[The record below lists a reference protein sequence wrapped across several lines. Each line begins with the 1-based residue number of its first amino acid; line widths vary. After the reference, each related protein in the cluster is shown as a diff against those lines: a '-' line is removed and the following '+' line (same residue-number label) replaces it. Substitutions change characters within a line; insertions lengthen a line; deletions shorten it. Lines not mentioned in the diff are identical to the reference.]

1 MISIEAFS
9 EFLKIVLQMANVI
22 VLGYALYKFLNKP
35 HDSLEEKHE
44 ELKKRVDAHDVKLK
58 EVEDSLHQ
66 GNDKFREQRELNEV
80 FINCMLAFIDFE
92 LSYCSH
98 TDYKYTE
105 DLDKAKD
112 TLRKHLA
119 RNRR

>member
-1 MISIEAFS
+1 MISNILPMVQLLVSVCTLLGMLYAF
-9 EFLKIVLQMANVI
+9 K
-22 VLGYALYKFLNKP
+22 KFLDKP
-35 HDSLEEKHE
+35 HETLENRISALEVQQKE
-44 ELKKRVDAHDVKLK
+44 IDQKLH
-58 EVEDSLHQ
+58 L
-66 GNDKFREQRELNEV
+66 GNDRFKAQEDTNEV

-112 TLRKHLA
+112 TLRQHLA

>member
-1 MISIEAFS
+1 MITSILPVFQLLVSVCTLFGMLYAFKR
-9 EFLKIVLQMANVI
+9 FLER
-22 VLGYALYKFLNKP
+22 P
-35 HDSLEEKHE
+35 HDTLEARVISLE
-44 ELKKRVDAHDVKLK
+44 LKQKEIDQKL
-58 EVEDSLHQ
+58 LM
-66 GNDKFREQRELNEV
+66 GNDRFKKQDDTNEV

-119 RNRR
+119 RNRG

>member
-1 MISIEAFS
+1 MITSILPVVQLLVSVFTLFGMLYAF
-9 EFLKIVLQMANVI
+9 K
-22 VLGYALYKFLNKP
+22 KFLEKP
-35 HDSLEEKHE
+35 HDTLEARVIAL
-44 ELKKRVDAHDVKLK
+44 ELKQKETDQKLIT
-58 EVEDSLHQ
+58 
-66 GNDKFREQRELNEV
+66 GNERFKKQDDTNEV

-112 TLRKHLA
+112 TLRRHLA
-119 RNRR
+119 RNRG

>member
-1 MISIEAFS
+1 MIKDILTA
-9 EFLKIVLQMANVI
+9 LQLVLTGGNI
-22 VLGYALYKFLNKP
+22 IILIYALIKFLSKP
-35 HDSLEEKHE
+35 HNTLESRIVALE
-44 ELKKRVDAHDVKLK
+44 VKQTEIISQLQ
-58 EVEDSLHQ
+58 S
-66 GNDKFREQRELNEV
+66 GNDRFKKQDDTNEV

-119 RNRR
+119 RKGGI

>member
-1 MISIEAFS
+1 MISNILPMFQLLVSVCTLIGMLYAF
-9 EFLKIVLQMANVI
+9 K
-22 VLGYALYKFLNKP
+22 KFIDKP
-35 HDSLEEKHE
+35 HETLENRIAALEVQQKE
-44 ELKKRVDAHDVKLK
+44 IDQKLH
-58 EVEDSLHQ
+58 L
-66 GNDKFREQRELNEV
+66 GNDRFKAQDDTNEV

-105 DLDKAKD
+105 DLDTAKD

>member
-1 MISIEAFS
+1 MITGILPVFQLLVSVCTLIGMLYAFKRFIE
-9 EFLKIVLQMANVI
+9 
-22 VLGYALYKFLNKP
+22 KP
-35 HDSLEEKHE
+35 HESLESRVIAL
-44 ELKKRVDAHDVKLK
+44 ELKQKETDQKLF
-58 EVEDSLHQ
+58 Q
-66 GNDKFREQRELNEV
+66 GNDRFKKQDDTNEV

-119 RNRR
+119 RNRG

>member
-1 MISIEAFS
+1 MINDILPLVQLLVSICTLLGMLYAF
-9 EFLKIVLQMANVI
+9 K
-22 VLGYALYKFLNKP
+22 KFLDKP
-35 HDSLEEKHE
+35 HDTLEARVIAL
-44 ELKKRVDAHDVKLK
+44 ELKQKETDQKL
-58 EVEDSLHQ
+58 VL
-66 GNDKFREQRELNEV
+66 GNDRFKKQDDTNEV

-112 TLRKHLA
+112 TLRRHLA
-119 RNRR
+119 RNRG

>member
-1 MISIEAFS
+1 MVTNVLPLCQLLVSVCTLLGMLYAF
-9 EFLKIVLQMANVI
+9 K
-22 VLGYALYKFLNKP
+22 KFIDKP
-35 HDSLEEKHE
+35 HETLENRLAMV
-44 ELKKRVDAHDVKLK
+44 ELKQKEMEQKLH
-58 EVEDSLHQ
+58 L
-66 GNDKFREQRELNEV
+66 GNDRFKKQDDTNEV

-119 RNRR
+119 RNRG

>member
-1 MISIEAFS
+1 MISNILPIFQLLVS
-9 EFLKIVLQMANVI
+9 ICPL
-22 VLGYALYKFLNKP
+22 LGLFYAVKKFIDKP
-35 HDSLEEKHE
+35 HETLETRITALE
-44 ELKKRVDAHDVKLK
+44 VQQK
-58 EVEDSLHQ
+58 EIDQKLHQ
-66 GNDKFREQRELNEV
+66 GNDRFKAQDDTNEV

-119 RNRR
+119 RNSR

>member
-1 MISIEAFS
+1 MIKEILPVFQLAVSICTLLGMFYAFTK
-9 EFLKIVLQMANVI
+9 FLKS
-22 VLGYALYKFLNKP
+22 P
-35 HDSLEEKHE
+35 HDSLESRVIAL
-44 ELKKRVDAHDVKLK
+44 ELKQKETDQKLHEGDDRFK
-58 EVEDSLHQ
+58 KQD
-66 GNDKFREQRELNEV
+66 DTNEV

-119 RNRR
+119 KARG

>member
-1 MISIEAFS
+1 MVSNILPIFQLLVSVCTLLGMFYAFKKFIDRPH
-9 EFLKIVLQMANVI
+9 ETLENRIA
-22 VLGYALYKFLNKP
+22 ALEVQQKEI
-35 HDSLEEKHE
+35 DQ
-44 ELKKRVDAHDVKLK
+44 KLH
-58 EVEDSLHQ
+58 L
-66 GNDKFREQRELNEV
+66 GNDRFKAQDDTNEV

>member
-1 MISIEAFS
+1 MIKDILPVFQLAVSICTLLGMFYAF
-9 EFLKIVLQMANVI
+9 K
-22 VLGYALYKFLNKP
+22 KFLDRP
-35 HDSLEEKHE
+35 HDSLESRVIAL
-44 ELKKRVDAHDVKLK
+44 ELKQKETDQKLNR
-58 EVEDSLHQ
+58 
-66 GNDKFREQRELNEV
+66 GNDRFKKQDDTNEL

-119 RNRR
+119 RARG

>member
-1 MISIEAFS
+1 MISNILPLFQLLVSVCTLIGMLYAF
-9 EFLKIVLQMANVI
+9 K
-22 VLGYALYKFLNKP
+22 KFIDKP
-35 HDSLEEKHE
+35 HETLENRIAALEVQQKE
-44 ELKKRVDAHDVKLK
+44 IDQKLH
-58 EVEDSLHQ
+58 L
-66 GNDKFREQRELNEV
+66 GNDTFKAQDDTNEV

>member
-1 MISIEAFS
+1 MIKELLPVMQLILTTGNIIILA
-9 EFLKIVLQMANVI
+9 
-22 VLGYALYKFLNKP
+22 YALLKFLNRP
-35 HDSLEEKHE
+35 HDTLESRVILLEGTVKDLRSDVLHGSE
-44 ELKKRVDAHDVKLK
+44 RFKKQDDT
-58 EVEDSLHQ
+58 
-66 GNDKFREQRELNEV
+66 NEV

-119 RNRR
+119 RKG

>member
-1 MISIEAFS
+1 MIANILQILQLLVSVFTLIGMLYAF
-9 EFLKIVLQMANVI
+9 K
-22 VLGYALYKFLNKP
+22 KFLEKP
-35 HDSLEEKHE
+35 HDTLEARVITL
-44 ELKKRVDAHDVKLK
+44 ELKQKETDQKL
-58 EVEDSLHQ
+58 VQ
-66 GNDKFREQRELNEV
+66 GSDKFKKQDDSNEV

-105 DLDKAKD
+105 DLDEAKA

-119 RNRR
+119 KTRG

>member
-1 MISIEAFS
+1 MIKEILQVFQLAVSICTLMGMFYAF
-9 EFLKIVLQMANVI
+9 K
-22 VLGYALYKFLNKP
+22 KFLQKP
-35 HDSLEEKHE
+35 HDTLEERIIAL
-44 ELKKRVDAHDVKLK
+44 ELKQKETDQKL
-58 EVEDSLHQ
+58 LQ
-66 GNDKFREQRELNEV
+66 GNDRFRKQDDTNEV

-119 RNRR
+119 KKGGF

>member
-1 MISIEAFS
+1 MIKDILTLFQLAVSVCTLLGMLYAF
-9 EFLKIVLQMANVI
+9 K
-22 VLGYALYKFLNKP
+22 KFLYKP
-35 HDSLEEKHE
+35 HDSLEE
-44 ELKKRVDAHDVKLK
+44 RVACLEIKQKEIDQKLH
-58 EVEDSLHQ
+58 L
-66 GNDKFREQRELNEV
+66 GNDRFKKQDDTNEV

-112 TLRKHLA
+112 TLRRHLA
-119 RNRR
+119 RNRG

>member
-1 MISIEAFS
+1 MIKEILPIFQLAVSICTLMGMFYAF
-9 EFLKIVLQMANVI
+9 K
-22 VLGYALYKFLNKP
+22 KFLQKP
-35 HDSLEEKHE
+35 HDTLEERIIAL
-44 ELKKRVDAHDVKLK
+44 ELKQKETDQKLL
-58 EVEDSLHQ
+58 E
-66 GNDKFREQRELNEV
+66 GNDRFRKQDDTNEV

-119 RNRR
+119 RKGGF

>member
-1 MISIEAFS
+1 MIKEILTMVQLAVSICTLIGMFYAF
-9 EFLKIVLQMANVI
+9 K
-22 VLGYALYKFLNKP
+22 KFIDKP
-35 HDSLEEKHE
+35 HDTLEERVNIL
-44 ELKKRVDAHDVKLK
+44 ELKQK
-58 EVEDSLHQ
+58 ETDQKLHQ
-66 GNDKFREQRELNEV
+66 GNDRFKRQDDTNEV

-119 RNRR
+119 RNRG

>member
-1 MISIEAFS
+1 MIKDILPIFQLLVSVCTLLGMLYAFKKFIE
-9 EFLKIVLQMANVI
+9 
-22 VLGYALYKFLNKP
+22 KP
-35 HDSLEEKHE
+35 HDTLEERISTL
-44 ELKKRVDAHDVKLK
+44 ELKQK
-58 EVEDSLHQ
+58 ETEQQLHL
-66 GNDKFREQRELNEV
+66 GNDRFRKQDDTNEV

-112 TLRKHLA
+112 TLRRHLA
-119 RNRR
+119 RNRG

>member
-1 MISIEAFS
+1 MIKDILPFFQLAVSICTLFGMLYAF
-9 EFLKIVLQMANVI
+9 K
-22 VLGYALYKFLNKP
+22 KFLEKP
-35 HDSLEEKHE
+35 HDTLEERIIAL
-44 ELKKRVDAHDVKLK
+44 ELKQKETDQKLHLESDRFK
-58 EVEDSLHQ
+58 KQD
-66 GNDKFREQRELNEV
+66 DTNEV

-112 TLRKHLA
+112 TLRRHLA
-119 RNRR
+119 RNRSNYD

>member
-1 MISIEAFS
+1 MIKEILPVFQLAVSICTLLGMFYAF
-9 EFLKIVLQMANVI
+9 K
-22 VLGYALYKFLNKP
+22 KFIERP
-35 HDSLEEKHE
+35 HDSLESRVIAL
-44 ELKKRVDAHDVKLK
+44 ELKQKETDQKL
-58 EVEDSLHQ
+58 LL
-66 GNDKFREQRELNEV
+66 GNDRFKKQDDTNEV

-98 TDYKYTE
+98 TEYKYTE

-119 RNRR
+119 RARG

>member
-1 MISIEAFS
+1 MISNILPAFQLLVS
-9 EFLKIVLQMANVI
+9 VCTL
-22 VLGYALYKFLNKP
+22 LGMFYAFKKFLEKP
-35 HDSLEEKHE
+35 HDTLEARVIAL
-44 ELKKRVDAHDVKLK
+44 ELKQK
-58 EVEDSLHQ
+58 ETDQKITL
-66 GNDKFREQRELNEV
+66 GNDKFKKQDDTNEV

-105 DLDKAKD
+105 DLHEAKA

-119 RNRR
+119 KKGG

>member
-1 MISIEAFS
+1 MIKDILPIFQLAVSICTLFGMLYAF
-9 EFLKIVLQMANVI
+9 K
-22 VLGYALYKFLNKP
+22 KFIEKP
-35 HDSLEEKHE
+35 HDTLEQRIITL
-44 ELKKRVDAHDVKLK
+44 ELKQKETDQKL
-58 EVEDSLHQ
+58 LQ
-66 GNDKFREQRELNEV
+66 GNDRFKKQDDTNEV

-112 TLRKHLA
+112 TLRRHLA
-119 RNRR
+119 RNRG

>member
-1 MISIEAFS
+1 MIKEILPIFQLAVSICTLFGMLYAF
-9 EFLKIVLQMANVI
+9 K
-22 VLGYALYKFLNKP
+22 KFIEKP
-35 HDSLEEKHE
+35 HDTLEARVITL
-44 ELKKRVDAHDVKLK
+44 ELKQKETDQKL
-58 EVEDSLHQ
+58 LL
-66 GNDKFREQRELNEV
+66 GNDRFKKQDDTNEV

-112 TLRKHLA
+112 TLRRHLA
-119 RNRR
+119 RNRG

>member
-1 MISIEAFS
+1 MIKELLPVFQLAVSICTLLGMLYAF
-9 EFLKIVLQMANVI
+9 K
-22 VLGYALYKFLNKP
+22 KFIERP
-35 HDSLEEKHE
+35 HDSLES
-44 ELKKRVDAHDVKLK
+44 RVIALEIKQK
-58 EVEDSLHQ
+58 
-66 GNDKFREQRELNEV
+66 V

-119 RNRR
+119 KARG

>member
-1 MISIEAFS
+1 MIKDILPLFQLAVSICTLFGMLYAF
-9 EFLKIVLQMANVI
+9 K
-22 VLGYALYKFLNKP
+22 KFIEKP
-35 HDSLEEKHE
+35 HDTLEERVIAL
-44 ELKKRVDAHDVKLK
+44 ELKQKETDQKL
-58 EVEDSLHQ
+58 LL
-66 GNDKFREQRELNEV
+66 GNDRFKKQDDTNEV

-112 TLRKHLA
+112 TLRRHLA
-119 RNRR
+119 RNRG

>member
-1 MISIEAFS
+1 MIKELLPVFQLAVSICTLLGMLYAF
-9 EFLKIVLQMANVI
+9 K
-22 VLGYALYKFLNKP
+22 KFIERP
-35 HDSLEEKHE
+35 HDSLESRVIAL
-44 ELKKRVDAHDVKLK
+44 ELKQK
-58 EVEDSLHQ
+58 ETDQQLHL
-66 GNDKFREQRELNEV
+66 GNDRFRKQDDTNEV

-119 RNRR
+119 KARG

>member
-1 MISIEAFS
+1 M
-9 EFLKIVLQMANVI
+9 
-22 VLGYALYKFLNKP
+22 
-35 HDSLEEKHE
+35 
-44 ELKKRVDAHDVKLK
+44 
-58 EVEDSLHQ
+58 
-66 GNDKFREQRELNEV
+66 GNDKFKKQDDTNEV

-105 DLDKAKD
+105 DLDEAKA

-119 RNRR
+119 KTRG

>member
-1 MISIEAFS
+1 MIKDILPIFQLAVSICTLFGMLYAF
-9 EFLKIVLQMANVI
+9 K
-22 VLGYALYKFLNKP
+22 KFIEKP
-35 HDSLEEKHE
+35 HDTLEARVIAL
-44 ELKKRVDAHDVKLK
+44 ELKQK
-58 EVEDSLHQ
+58 ETDQKLHQ
-66 GNDKFREQRELNEV
+66 GNDRFKKQDDTNEV

-112 TLRKHLA
+112 TLRRHLA
-119 RNRR
+119 RNRG

>member
-1 MISIEAFS
+1 MIKDMLSLFQLLVSICTLLGMFYAF
-9 EFLKIVLQMANVI
+9 K
-22 VLGYALYKFLNKP
+22 KFLDRP
-35 HDSLEEKHE
+35 HDSLEARVIAL
-44 ELKKRVDAHDVKLK
+44 ELKQKENEQKL
-58 EVEDSLHQ
+58 LL
-66 GNDKFREQRELNEV
+66 GNDRFKKQDDTNEV

-112 TLRKHLA
+112 TLRRHLA
-119 RNRR
+119 RNRG

>member
-1 MISIEAFS
+1 MISNMLPVFQLLVSVCTLVGMLYAF
-9 EFLKIVLQMANVI
+9 K
-22 VLGYALYKFLNKP
+22 KFIDKP
-35 HDSLEEKHE
+35 HETLENRIAALEVQQKE
-44 ELKKRVDAHDVKLK
+44 IDQKLH
-58 EVEDSLHQ
+58 L
-66 GNDKFREQRELNEV
+66 GNDRFKAQEDTNEV